1 MKKKFRVTINKSYI
15 KLFFDFADMEQAGIF
30 IQTVLT
36 TYKRNDKDD
45 EDADKKMNIEVNI
58 IEEEEG

>member
-1 MKKKFRVTINKSYI
+1 MKKFRVTISKSYI
-15 KLFFDFADMEQAGIF
+15 KLFFDFEDMEQAGIF